1 MNLNIKIAAL
11 AIFVLIFG
19 AIFMS
24 GCTGQ
29 TETKQNFQEVNKTL
43 NQTEQTKDTTKPSS
57 SLSDIFAKTSAIKSV
72 KYDMLMTGLGSSV
85 TQTVWL
91 KGNKMKSEISAE
103 GEKVINIVDLDKK
116 VMYSYMPAQGIA
128 FRTSFDYS
136 SQYFSPT
143 ESIEKY
149 NPVVLGNEIIDG
161 KDCVIVQYSMEGM
174 QIKSWIWK
182 EKGFPIRIETTSGE
196 GKTVIEYKNIEFIEI
211 PDSEFELPAG
221 VQILG

>member
-1 MNLNIKIAAL
+1 
-11 AIFVLIFG
+11 
-19 AIFMS
+19 MS

-116 VMYSYMPAQGIA
+116 VMYSYMPSQGIA

-136 SQYFSPT
+136 SKYFSPT